1 MSPIPMADEE
11 CRVATEALSDQLDLY
26 ADLLVKK
33 GAAVRP
39 GQELVVVPDDSDV
52 AGAGAVASLHHA
64 TGTSLSSGTTTPSA
78 A

>member
-39 GQELVVVPDDSDV
+39 GQELVV
-52 AGAGAVASLHHA
+52 
-64 TGTSLSSGTTTPSA
+64 
-78 A
+78 